1 MGVGRLICWAKNVG
15 LSPLGSRKGCNA
27 ITTPQPGEGHQLEI
41 VSTLGP
47 QQVQVSSGD
56 SLSPRAAEKGGGRRQ
71 APPHLPQACLL
82 QLFNAL
88 DAPREPHHRLPG
100 SPGVKECQERQ
111 PVSKAGL
118 LHKSTLPLGE
128 KIIT

>member
-47 QQVQVSSGD
+47 QQVQVSSVT
-56 SLSPRAAEKGGGRRQ
+56 LSRLGQQRREEAGGRPR
-71 APPHLPQACLL
+71 PSSSQACLL

-88 DAPREPHHRLPG
+88 NAPREPHHRLPG